1 MTVTIDLPPDV
12 VKRVKQ
18 AADLEGVDVPTFV
31 REATLS
37 RLLPSGPPQ
46 LLSDADLLECI
57 NNGFPETFWDCFR
70 ALVALSHTG
79 TLTPEE
85 HKELIAHTEQTE
97 NRDAERL
104 MYLIELSKRR
114 SVSVQSLM
122 AELGLHPVSFD

>member
-12 VKRVKQ
+12 ERRVKQ
-18 AADLEGVDVPTFV
+18 AADLEGVDIPTFM

-46 LLSDADLLECI
+46 LLSDTDLLECI
-57 NNGFPETFWDCFR
+57 NNGFPQTFWDR
-70 ALVALSHTG
+70 IRDLVALSHAG

-97 NRDAERL
+97 TRDAERL
-104 MYLIELSKRR
+104 TYLIELSKRR
-114 SVSVQSLM
+114 GVPVQSLM
-122 AELGLHPVSFD
+122 AELGLRPVSFD